1 MKEFLDYDIKYPDLV
16 LSIVNYFSLN
26 NGEKPDSKSVQKFI
40 ETYNVPVGEEK
51 IQPDIVGRI
60 CDRLCE
66 YRMMSCIRKNG
77 LMCLND
83 NYCCVL
89 QRQQYSDKSLDFL
102 YLRLNSIAYG
112 FEYIYRSYLPFV
124 HPIVIYSEGDEA
136 MGTCFRMFNGLVT
149 AKHCLTN
156 GNEIAIRGYSAEL
169 LNNSPIYVS
178 RNDNIDIAYI
188 DTREELKYNLAE
200 PHVLDDI
207 LVMGYPKVTSFIN
220 FCTVEKASIS
230 AMADL
235 RMTPTFG
242 SIVAEEKP
250 FFPRGLPKLLL
261 ITARIRGGNSGGPII
276 NKEGLVIGVA
286 TDIPAGEGNSDDNVG
301 YGMAYPILSVKD
313 MISEGNTQKF
323 KFVDYPD

>member
-26 NGEKPDSKSVQKFI
+26 NGEKPDLKSVQKFI
-40 ETYNVPVGEEK
+40 ETYDVPLGEEK

-77 LMCLND
+77 LICLND
-83 NYCCVL
+83 NYCCRF
-89 QRQQYSDKSLDFL
+89 QKQQYSEKSLDFL

-112 FEYIYRSYLPFV
+112 FEYIYRYYLPFV
-124 HPIVIYSEGDEA
+124 HPVVIYSERGEA

-149 AKHCLTN
+149 AKHCLTD
-156 GNEIAIRGYSAEL
+156 GYEMAIKGYSAEL
-169 LNNSPIYVS
+169 LNNSRIFVS
-178 RNDNIDIAYI
+178 RNENIDIAYI
-188 DTREELKYNLAE
+188 DTQEELRYNLAV

-207 LVMGYPKVTSFIN
+207 LVMGYPKVSSFIN
-220 FCTVEKASIS
+220 FCTVEKANIS

-242 SIVAEEKP
+242 SIAAEEKP

-261 ITARIRGGNSGGPII
+261 ITAKIRDGNSGGPLI
-276 NKEGLVIGVA
+276 NKEGLVTGVS
-286 TDIPAGEGNSDDNVG
+286 TDLPAGEGNSDDNVG
-301 YGMAYPILSVKD
+301 YGMAYPIQSVEE

-323 KFVDYPD
+323 NFVDFPD